1 MKQSLRLTI
10 LMFALTLAAGAH
22 ADPVQTAR
30 DGYWH
35 YLGEFAVDRVGLA
48 DVERAYDRLRVSKR
62 EPDVVEADECEEET
76 VQPLPNPE
84 FGYGRGL
91 FSFSPE
97 LNMARQVSSVD
108 VSGWRTEDAEFELEV
123 QPIEYRNGAEDI
135 TVRKIPGGRKYSSIQ
150 YKRGDNQDI
159 PWRAWVDLAR

>member
-30 DGYWH
+30 DG
-35 YLGEFAVDRVGLA
+35 EFAIDRVGLA

-62 EPDVVEADECEEET
+62 ERDVVEADECEEET

-108 VSGWRTEDAEFELEV
+108 VSGWRRENVGLEV
-123 QPIEYRNGAEDI
+123 ELPPIEYRNGAEDVS
-135 TVRKIPGGRKYSSIQ
+135 VRKIPGGRKYSNVQTKWS
-150 YKRGDNQDI
+150 DNQDI
-159 PWRAWVDLAR
+159 PWSAVDLSR